1 MAVSMKV
8 RDLGLA
14 KLLTSVQALA
24 FDLDGTLCNSIG
36 NIISCTNFT
45 FDVHNYRRPDESS
58 IIKTIGLRLEEGLRE
73 LLPDEHKQEYLEFTA
88 SYREIFAQH
97 PEFMIDTLYPGVPEL
112 MQKLKK
118 RGIKIGFVSGR
129 CLKGIERTLSNT
141 VLGDYCDAISAGDE
155 APSKPDPALMY
166 LLSKRLKIACK
177 DMLGVGDALIDIY
190 MYKSSGAKALGVQ
203 SGVNTAEELQKA
215 SPDFL
220 LPFAGDLN
228 AYF

>member
-45 FDVHNYRRPDESS
+45 FDAHNYRRPDESS

-155 APSKPDPALMY
+155 APSKPYPSLMY
-166 LLSKRLKIACK
+166 LLSKRLKIACN
-177 DMLGVGDALIDIY
+177 DMLGIGDALIDIY

>member
-45 FDVHNYRRPDESS
+45 FDAHNYRRPDESS

-141 VLGDYCDAISAGDE
+141 VLGSPFKTRSCFDVPVIKTFE
-155 APSKPDPALMY
+155 N
-166 LLSKRLKIACK
+166 RL
-177 DMLGVGDALIDIY
+177 
-190 MYKSSGAKALGVQ
+190 
-203 SGVNTAEELQKA
+203 
-215 SPDFL
+215 
-220 LPFAGDLN
+220 
-228 AYF
+228 

>member
-1 MAVSMKV
+1 MPVSNKIM
-8 RDLGLA
+8 DLGLA
-14 KLLTSVQALA
+14 ELLDSVQALA
-24 FDLDGTLCNSIG
+24 FDLDGTLCDSIG
-36 NIISCTNFT
+36 NIIACTNFT
-45 FDVHNYRRPDESS
+45 FDAHNYRRPDESS

-88 SYREIFAQH
+88 SYREIFSKH

-129 CLKGIERTLSNT
+129 CLKGIERTLANT
-141 VLGDYCDAISAGDE
+141 VLGDYCDAVSAGDE

-166 LLSKRLKIACK
+166 LLSKRLQIDCK
-177 DMLGVGDALIDIY
+177 SMLGIGDALIDIY
-190 MYKSSGAKALGVQ
+190 MYKSSGATALGVQ